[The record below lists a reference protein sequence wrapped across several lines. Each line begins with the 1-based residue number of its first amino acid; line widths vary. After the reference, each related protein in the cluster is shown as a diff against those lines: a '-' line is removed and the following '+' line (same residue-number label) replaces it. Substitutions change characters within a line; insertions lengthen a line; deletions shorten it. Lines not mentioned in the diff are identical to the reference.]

1 MKSTSRSWW
10 LRLFVVLLGACF
22 ARQGVSDAASK
33 PNILVIL
40 ADDLGYA
47 DVGFQGCRDIPTPNL
62 DRLAK
67 AGLRCTNGYV
77 THPFCSPT
85 RAGLMTGR
93 YQQRFGHENNPAWLP
108 ESTVA
113 GLPVPQ
119 TTLPQV
125 LKTAGYTTG
134 CVGKWHLG
142 AHPQFHPNRRGFD
155 EYFGLLGGGH
165 VYLPGARGGIE
176 YQIPMNRNGR
186 DEPLVGYLTEVLGH
200 EASAFVR
207 RHQGHPWCLYL
218 AFNAPHT
225 PLQVTDKQLGRV
237 RHIADETR
245 RNYAGLVVGLDD
257 AVGEVLDTL
266 HESRQVE
273 NTLVW
278 FFSDNGGPV
287 AVTHSDNK
295 PLRGGKGDVFE
306 GGVRVPFLISWPGR
320 LPQGKDY
327 AEPVSSLDVFAT
339 AAALSGGKVP
349 AGHVLDGVNLLPYLV
364 GERSGTPHERLFWR
378 SGGGARFGM
387 REGPWKLV
395 GGNNGPPQVF
405 HLEADLGES
414 KDLAVAQPEVLARLR
429 QAYEA
434 WNKDNIAPLF
444 ESPRAVRPKGAK
456 RGRAKPAPNAE
467 GKTR

>member
-1 MKSTSRSWW
+1 MRNLVLALCAFCATGASALAEGRPN
-10 LRLFVVLLGACF
+10 VLL
-22 ARQGVSDAASK
+22 
-33 PNILVIL
+33 IL

-47 DVGFQGCRDIPTPNL
+47 DVGFNGCKDIPTPNL
-62 DRLAK
+62 DRLAT

-77 THPFCSPT
+77 SHPFCSPT

-113 GLPVPQ
+113 GLPLSQ
-119 TTLPQV
+119 TTLPQA
-125 LKTAGYTTG
+125 LKTADYVTG

-165 VYLPGARGGIE
+165 VYLPGARGGTE
-176 YQIPMNRNGR
+176 YQIPMSRNGH
-186 DEPLVGYLTEVLGH
+186 DEPLAGYLTEVIGH
-200 EASAFVR
+200 EASAFVK
-207 RHQGHPWCLYL
+207 RHHGHPWFLYL

-257 AVGEVLDTL
+257 AVGEVFAALR
-266 HESRQVE
+266 ESRQVD

-287 AVTHSDNK
+287 KVTHSDNA

-306 GGVRVPFLISWPGR
+306 GGVRVPFLVSWPGR
-320 LPQGKDY
+320 LPHGKDY
-327 AEPVSSLDVFAT
+327 AEPVISLDVFAT
-339 AAALSGGKVP
+339 AAALSGAKVP
-349 AGHVLDGVNLLPYLV
+349 AAHVLDGVNLLPYLA
-364 GERSGTPHERLFWR
+364 GDRSGTPHERLFWR
-378 SGGGARFGM
+378 SGGGARFAV

-395 GGNNGPPQVF
+395 GGNNGPPQLFNLVT
-405 HLEADLGES
+405 DVGES
-414 KDLAVAQPEVLARLR
+414 KDLAADHPEVLARLR
-429 QAYEA
+429 KAYDA
-434 WNKDNIAPLF
+434 WNKDNISPLF
-444 ESPRAVRPKGAK
+444 ESPRPGRPKAAK
-456 RGRAKPAPNAE
+456 KGRARPTSTLSGNP
-467 GKTR
+467 